1 MSRASND
8 QYKLT
13 SGELVEVAQGK
24 EPPTEATLWRG
35 YDYTNQMWVY
45 EGKEDT
51 RTLEVIKEQ
60 METLNNFFAS
70 I

>member
-24 EPPTEATLWRG
+24 ELPTEATLWRG

-60 METLNNFFAS
+60 RETLNNFFAS